1 MDRKRRLALLLLL
14 RHRRNRRK
22 ITRRY
27 WISPFISLRNRD
39 GQFFFLEYRE
49 LLLDEKKFY
58 NFFRMSVSS
67 FECLLKSL
75 EPHIRKN
82 YTNMRN
88 PVEPVEMLGITLRYL
103 GSGNSITDLHFKF
116 KRGKSTI
123 AYIIQ
128 RVCRAIWTNLLRDN
142 IPELTTES
150 FQTIARGFDVKANF
164 PQCVGAIDGKHIRV
178 CNPANSGSLFFNY
191 KAFFSIVLLAIV
203 DSNYKFVFVDIG
215 AYGKEC
221 DSTILQNSKL
231 YELMINNNLPLPQPQ
246 PLSGSNIP
254 TPYVFVGDEAFG
266 LSKHIMRPYGGQN
279 LDLQQKVFNY
289 RLSRARRYVE
299 CAFGIMANKWRIFHR
314 PIDVSYDF
322 ATDIIKACCV
332 LHNFVAD
339 RDGFRQ
345 RDKFAISVDEF
356 LPIQPVHEEQT
367 APNVIRQQYATYFM
381 TRGTLPWQLNKL

>member
-1 MDRKRRLALLLLL
+1 MTQSTFRRRSGDAQL
-14 RHRRNRRK
+14 
-22 ITRRY
+22 
-27 WISPFISLRNRD
+27 
-39 GQFFFLEYRE
+39 
-49 LLLDEKKFY
+49 
-58 NFFRMSVSS
+58 RMSVSS

-367 APNVIRQQYATYFM
+367 APNVIRQQYAA
-381 TRGTLPWQLNKL
+381 LPWQLNKV

>member
-14 RHRRNRRK
+14 RNRRNRRK

-381 TRGTLPWQLNKL
+381 TRGTLPWQLNKV

>member
-1 MDRKRRLALLLLL
+1 M
-14 RHRRNRRK
+14 
-22 ITRRY
+22 
-27 WISPFISLRNRD
+27 S
-39 GQFFFLEYRE
+39 EYVSI
-49 LLLDEKKFY
+49 
-58 NFFRMSVSS
+58 FFRVSIYLINAYYNND
-67 FECLLKSL
+67 F
-75 EPHIRKN
+75 RF
-82 YTNMRN
+82 
-88 PVEPVEMLGITLRYL
+88 RYL

-123 AYIIQ
+123 AYMIQ

-164 PQCVGAIDGKHIRV
+164 PHCVGAIDGKHIRV
-178 CNPANSGSLFFNY
+178 CNPASSGSLFFNY

-356 LPIQPVHEEQT
+356 LPIQPAHEEQT

-381 TRGTLPWQLNKL
+381 TRGTLPWQLNKV

>member
-27 WISPFISLRNRD
+27 WICPFISLRNRD
-39 GQFFFLEYRE
+39 GQFFLVEYRE

-103 GSGNSITDLHFKF
+103 GGGNSITDLHFKF

-123 AYIIQ
+123 AYMIQ

-164 PQCVGAIDGKHIRV
+164 PHCVGAIDGKHIRV

-191 KAFFSIVLLAIV
+191 KAFSSIVLLAIV

-356 LPIQPVHEEQT
+356 LPIQPAHEEQT

-381 TRGTLPWQLNKL
+381 TRGTLPWQLNKV